1 MRILIPSIQVPFI
14 YGGAALMTEGLKNA
28 LIAAGHEVEI
38 VTIPFKFSPES
49 YVSDL
54 IDIWKAQDFNSFNGY
69 DIDMVIALQFPAYYV
84 QHNNKVLWLMHQ
96 HRVAYDLYD
105 EEASTP
111 QIDKD
116 LKDKI
121 HKHDSLELSRINK
134 RFSMCHNISKR
145 LHKYNHI
152 SSTPIYHPPANEEK
166 FYCEEHYG
174 FIFYPSRL
182 ETLKRQDLLIEA
194 MQYTQSKAVAIIAG
208 DGGKRH
214 DYQQRI
220 EHLGLSHKVRLMGH
234 ISEEEKYTLYARSL
248 AVFFAPYD
256 EDYGYITLEAMLS
269 AKPVLTCT
277 DSGGPLEFVL
287 NHETGFVLE
296 PHPKEIAAKI
306 DWLYNNQHKAK
317 QLGENGLEHYHAQN
331 ISWSNVVQQLLGE
344 EHVSSV

>member
-14 YGGAALMTEGLKNA
+14 YGGATLMTEGLKNA
-28 LIAAGHEVEI
+28 LITAGHDVEI
-38 VTIPFKFSPES
+38 VSIPFKFSPES

-54 IDIWKAQDFNSFNGY
+54 IDIWEQQDFSSFNGY

-96 HRVAYDLYD
+96 HRVVYDLYD
-105 EEASTP
+105 EKASNTP
-111 QIDKD
+111 EFIA

-121 HKHDSLELSRINK
+121 HQHDSIELSKITK

-145 LHKYNHI
+145 LHHYNHI
-152 SSTPIYHPPANEEK
+152 SSTPVYHPPANAEK
-166 FYCEEHYG
+166 FYCEEPYG

-182 ETLKRQDLLIEA
+182 ESLKRQDLLIEA
-194 MQYTQSKAVAIIAG
+194 MQYTHSNAMAIIAG
-208 DGGKRH
+208 EGGQRH
-214 DYQQRI
+214 LYQERI
-220 EHLGLSHKVRLMGH
+220 NQLGLSHKVRLIGH

-269 AKPVLTCT
+269 AKPVITCT
-277 DSGGPLEFVL
+277 DSGGPLEFVV
-287 NHETGFVLE
+287 NHETGFIVE

-344 EHVSSV
+344 EDVSSV